1 MSKGLRFL
9 LVAMMVMFA
18 VAAAKAVDYMAN
30 GTPIYVGKIKMPP
43 KAEEKSCV
51 VTFRLRN
58 RTVSARKA
66 RVFVSLYHLADQ
78 PASGEKPAKAVCGSS
93 VVCAD
98 LQPFQS
104 RLMRVTIPTS
114 KTATSCEV
122 ELEQT
127 PH

>member
-9 LVAMMVMFA
+9 LVVMMVVFA
-18 VAAAKAVDYMAN
+18 VAVAKAVDYMAN
-30 GTPIYVGKIKMPP
+30 GTPVYVGKVKMPP

-58 RTVSARKA
+58 RTVSAKKA
-66 RVFVSLYHLADQ
+66 RVFVTLYHLADQ
-78 PASGEKPAKAVCGSS
+78 SASGEKPMKMVCGSS
-93 VVCAD
+93 VVCAS
-98 LQPFQS
+98 LQPLQS

-122 ELEQT
+122 EME
-127 PH
+127 PAAH